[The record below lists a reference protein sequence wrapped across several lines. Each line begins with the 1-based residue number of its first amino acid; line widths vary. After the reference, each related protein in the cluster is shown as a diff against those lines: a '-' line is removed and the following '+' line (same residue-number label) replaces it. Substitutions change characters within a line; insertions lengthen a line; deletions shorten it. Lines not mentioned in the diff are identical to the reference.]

1 MILDRILTTVIY
13 LIIYLQTLCYYM
25 LNKSLKHQKIHK
37 KYLIRINLIKQV
49 QSYIKTQKSQIKVN
63 LIRKMQI
70 LWS

>member
-25 LNKSLKHQKIHK
+25 LTKSLKHQKIHK